1 MLTNLTHEET
11 MQLDAELDSILEQI
25 ATHQTPTTQPTL
37 DSILAQI
44 DNLDEHQ
51 CLLTARLFDR
61 LIVQDVLP

>member
-1 MLTNLTHEET
+1 MLTNLTQEET
-11 MQLDAELDSILEQI
+11 MQLDAELDSILAQI
-25 ATHQTPTTQPTL
+25 TPFQTPTTQPTL

-61 LIVQDVLP
+61 LIAQDILP

>member
-1 MLTNLTHEET
+1 MLTNLTQEET
-11 MQLDAELDSILEQI
+11 MKLDAELDSILAQI
-25 ATHQTPTTQPTL
+25 TPLQTPTMQPTL

-61 LIVQDVLP
+61 LIAQDILL

>member
-1 MLTNLTHEET
+1 MLTNLTQEET

-25 ATHQTPTTQPTL
+25 TAHQMPTTQPTL

-61 LIVQDVLP
+61 LIAQDILL

>member
-1 MLTNLTHEET
+1 MLTNLTQEET

-25 ATHQTPTTQPTL
+25 TTHQMPTTQPTL
-37 DSILAQI
+37 DIILAQI

-61 LIVQDVLP
+61 LIAQDILP